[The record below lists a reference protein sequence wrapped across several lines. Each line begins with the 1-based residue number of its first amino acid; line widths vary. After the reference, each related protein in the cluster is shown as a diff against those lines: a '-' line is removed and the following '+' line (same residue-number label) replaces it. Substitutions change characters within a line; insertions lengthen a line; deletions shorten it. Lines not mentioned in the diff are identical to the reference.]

1 MESRRL
7 DSDPIR
13 GCSENTGF
21 SLFILE
27 CIPFWL
33 QSRCTQKKEC
43 SERGGWVMCL
53 FSGLLATA
61 CSSLGT
67 NQIWKSC
74 RSENWG
80 LVKVT
85 HPLPDLVWMYPSF
98 KRQTK
103 KINVHHNPPFNLSLN
118 LRKKKSLDSHL
129 LISQVCRSIHG
140 KIPSGRLDYL

>member
-33 QSRCTQKKEC
+33 QSSCTQKVEC

-85 HPLPDLVWMYPSF
+85 HPPPDLVWMYPSF
-98 KRQTK
+98 KKEQTK
-103 KINVHHNPPFNLSLN
+103 KSMCTITHHLTCHSTWE
-118 LRKKKSLDSHL
+118 KKSLDSHL